1 MTIYLIQSYPSSES
15 LAPFQKESMTYRYAI
30 TLQILTKDCSQHQA
44 RMMIPFIPVLKCIL
58 KIENLVGGIE
68 YVCAALENLLWSKEN
83 MIVNEM
89 FKVDILS
96 TLLQRL
102 SDNKSK
108 IIQSVLDVLINLAD
122 SCNCEQILLLQ
133 PALVPLHSIIQNC
146 DEVCANEKSTILAI
160 ECIGSIAK
168 RGVGAV
174 SMMMRTTPGIFE
186 ILVHLVQEGLKAMKF
201 PGSRGDTPAA
211 KRTIYAASALMQ
223 ALHSV
228 AAREDLQYF
237 IDIDCYPL
245 VFAVLQAFSDDEMV
259 KETLHALSS
268 MITNIP
274 YVNVLQQEIVQMD
287 NFDAPAGWAMVRD
300 LAGKHTE
307 RNSARTYSAQL
318 LENSVYAQQL
328 LQTAVQLRLTN
339 K

>member
-15 LAPFQKESMTYRYAI
+15 LVPFQKESMTYRYAI

-68 YVCAALENLLWSKEN
+68 YVCAALENLLCSKEN

-133 PALVPLHSIIQNC
+133 PALVPLHSMIQNC

-168 RGVGAV
+168 RGVEAV
-174 SMMMRTTPGIFE
+174 SMMMRTSHGIFGF
-186 ILVHLVQEGLKAMKF
+186 LVHLVQEGLKAMKF
-201 PGSRGDTPAA
+201 PGSRADTPAA
-211 KRTIYAASALMQ
+211 NRTIYAASALMQ
-223 ALHSV
+223 ALHSA

-237 IDIDCYPL
+237 IVLGCYPL
-245 VFAVLQAFSDDEMV
+245 VFAVLQAFSDDETV
-259 KETLHALSS
+259 QDILHALSN
-268 MITNIP
+268 MIDK
-274 YVNVLQQEIVQMD
+274 LQYGDLLQREAVK
-287 NFDAPAGWAMVRD
+287 FDASAGWAVVRS

-307 RNSARTYSAQL
+307 RNSARTYSAQM

-328 LQTAVQLRLTN
+328 LQTAIQLRLTN